1 MKEMLQLMLKR
12 KLLILILFLSGL
24 ATGFGQTGVNQ
35 ANAQTSAQ
43 TKQAT
48 GTIIDEAGELVIG
61 ASIMVKEN
69 SSIGTVSDAD
79 GKFSLSNIPATA
91 QSIVIRYIGYEDQEL
106 KIGKDLKVI
115 LKPSTSELDE
125 VIIVAYGTTKKAA
138 FTGSATQ
145 VSGEKLTVKNQSEIS
160 KALAGEVAGV
170 QVINTNGQPGTNAT
184 VRIRGYG
191 SANSSRA
198 PLYVVD
204 GMPFEGDVSAIPASD
219 VESTTVLKDAS
230 AAALYGARAS
240 NGVILITTKK
250 GNKGKAFIEIDA
262 KTGFNTRII
271 PLYDVLESP
280 ERYTEL
286 TWESIRNF
294 GTLSKLSPVEA
305 GVYASGRL
313 FNVTNGISPYYNMWN
328 TPAESV
334 VDPITG
340 KISASRKYTPEKW
353 SDHIFNDGKKSEAS
367 IRFQGN
373 SGSALSYFTSF
384 GFLDEKG
391 YYIGSDYSR
400 LTGRTNLN
408 YEPKKWLKATTNLAY
423 TYQEMDNPSQTDNMN
438 NGFQFVNF
446 MPPIYPVYQRDLDG
460 KMIPDPIVG
469 GNRYDFGMIAGYERA
484 YASGINPVMTSALDV
499 NRSVSH
505 QLIGNANFEIKFLD
519 DFKFTT
525 SNGIQFLSVSQIQL
539 ENPYY
544 GDAAGMG
551 RITRVSLT
559 YSSQNLTQMLSY
571 QKKINLHS
579 VNAFVAHESYN
590 NGYHIDY
597 AQMKKI
603 AKADNL
609 DLSNGI
615 SMNGIYGYTLQKS
628 LESYFAQVKYDYDEK
643 YFIDANIRRDGSSR
657 FTKNRWGT
665 FWAAGAAWVIN
676 KEEFMQDL
684 DDINHL
690 RYKISYGTF
699 GNEGLDLADGF
710 KNYYPT
716 QNLYS
721 INNLNDEISYNLEYI
736 GNPDLTWERSSML
749 NTGIDFSVW
758 DDRFEGEIE
767 YYKKRTTDMIFAKQM
782 PTSLG
787 YASLTVNDAE
797 LDNTGI
803 EFTLKGKVIKT
814 EDWEVSLSANG
825 AHYTNTMIKMPMGE
839 GGVPKIIEEHGA
851 FSWSKGRSIYD
862 FYMREYAGVD
872 PATGVA
878 QWTIYYDN
886 NNPVLDAEGMPTKD
900 NTIVSNMTQY
910 LADRKA
916 EGKEVDLVEGKTNKY
931 ADATLK
937 YADKSA
943 IPDIAGS
950 VGFTVKFKGFELTAQ
965 AIYSIGGYG
974 YDGVYATA
982 MQNGLPGTNN
992 WHKDIEQRWTEPGQ
1006 ITSVPRLSASFVSG
1020 DQNDAYFSSTS
1031 TRFLTSRNYFGL
1043 NNARLS
1049 YSFPKRWLDKVKI
1062 EKSAIWISGDNLYM
1076 TTARHGYFPIGSE
1089 DGGSARSQYMPLT
1102 TIMAGLNIQ
1111 F

>member
-1 MKEMLQLMLKR
+1 MKEMLHIMLKR

-24 ATGFGQTGVNQ
+24 TTAFGQTGTNQ
-35 ANAQTSAQ
+35 ASAQ

-48 GTIIDEAGELVIG
+48 GVIVDEAGEAVVG

-69 SSIGTVSDAD
+69 PSIGTVSDAE

-106 KIGKDLKVI
+106 KIAKDLKVL

-125 VIIVAYGTTKKAA
+125 VLVVAYGTTKKAA

-145 VSGEKLTVKNQSEIS
+145 VSGEKLSVKNQSEIS

-170 QVINTNGQPGTNAT
+170 QVINTSGQPGTNAT

-204 GMPFEGDVSAIPASD
+204 GMPYEGDVSAIPASD

-250 GNKGKAFIEIDA
+250 GNKGKAIIEVDA

-286 TWESIRNF
+286 TWESIRNY
-294 GTLSKLSPVEA
+294 GKLSGLSPVEA

-328 TPAESV
+328 TQAQAV
-334 VDPITG
+334 VDPVTG
-340 KISASRKYTPEKW
+340 KISAPRKYTPEKW
-353 SDHIFNDGKKSEAS
+353 ADHMFNDGKRSEAS

-384 GFLDEKG
+384 GVLDEKG

-423 TYQEMDNPSQTDNMN
+423 TYQELNNPSQSDNMN

-460 KMIPDPIVG
+460 KMITDPIVG
-469 GNRYDFGMIAGYERA
+469 GNRYDFGMIAGYERG

-499 NRSVSH
+499 NRSISH

-525 SNGIQFLSVSQIQL
+525 SNGIQFLTVGQIGL

-551 RITRVSLT
+551 RIERATTT

-579 VNAFVAHESYN
+579 VNVFIAHESYN
-590 NGYHIDY
+590 NAYHVDY
-597 AQMKKI
+597 AQNKKL
-603 AKADNL
+603 AKPDNL
-609 DLSNGI
+609 DLSNAI
-615 SMNGIYGYTLQKS
+615 SMNQIYGYSLGNS
-628 LESYFAQVKYDYDEK
+628 LESYFAQFKYDYNEK
-643 YFIDANIRRDGSSR
+643 YFVDGNIRRDGSSR
-657 FTKNRWGT
+657 FTKNKWGT
-665 FWAAGAAWVIN
+665 FWSAGAAWVIN
-676 KEEFMQDL
+676 KEDFMQDL
-684 DDINHL
+684 DDVNHL
-690 RYKISYGTF
+690 RYKISYGTY
-699 GNEGLDLADGF
+699 GNEALNIGTF
-710 KNYYPT
+710 ESFYPT

-721 INNLNDEISYNLEYI
+721 INNLNDEISYSLGYI

-749 NTGIDFSVW
+749 NTGIDFGVW

-797 LDNTGI
+797 LDNSGI
-803 EFTLKGKVIKT
+803 EFTLKGKVVKT

-825 AHYTNTMIKMPMGE
+825 SHYTNTMIKMPIGE
-839 GGVPKIIEEHGA
+839 GGVPKTIEDHGT
-851 FSWSKGRSIYD
+851 FFWSKGRSIYD

-878 QWTIYYDN
+878 QWKVYYDKS
-886 NNPVLDAEGMPTKD
+886 NPVLDADGSPTKD
-900 NTIVSNMTQY
+900 YTRVGNMTQY

-916 EGKEVDLVEGKTNKY
+916 DGKEVDLIEENTNKY
-931 ADATLK
+931 A
-937 YADKSA
+937 
-943 IPDIAGS
+943 
-950 VGFTVKFKGFELTAQ
+950 
-965 AIYSIGGYG
+965 
-974 YDGVYATA
+974 
-982 MQNGLPGTNN
+982 
-992 WHKDIEQRWTEPGQ
+992 
-1006 ITSVPRLSASFVSG
+1006 
-1020 DQNDAYFSSTS
+1020 
-1031 TRFLTSRNYFGL
+1031 
-1043 NNARLS
+1043 
-1049 YSFPKRWLDKVKI
+1049 
-1062 EKSAIWISGDNLYM
+1062 
-1076 TTARHGYFPIGSE
+1076 
-1089 DGGSARSQYMPLT
+1089 
-1102 TIMAGLNIQ
+1102 
-1111 F
+1111 